1 MGMQIGRNLSL
12 QPGVVL
18 DESHAWLIDIGDEV
32 TLAPRV
38 VVLAHDASTKRAL
51 GYTRIGRVSIGDR
64 VFVGGNALILP
75 GVRIGSDS
83 IIGAGSVVTSDV
95 APGEVCV
102 GNPARAVA
110 STSDYLKKRQEQ
122 LTCGPRFGR
131 EYTLGGQ
138 VTSAMKQH
146 MLSRLAERFGFV
158 E

>member
-1 MGMQIGRNLSL
+1 MQIGRNLSL

-18 DESHAWLIDIGDEV
+18 DESHAWLIDIGDDV

-95 APGEVCV
+95 APGQVCV
-102 GNPARAVA
+102 GNPAHAVA
-110 STSDYLKKRQEQ
+110 STSDYLNKRQEQ
-122 LTCGPRFGR
+122 LAREPRFGR
-131 EYTLGGQ
+131 GYTIGGE
-138 VTSAMKQH
+138 VTSTMKQD
-146 MLSRLAERFGFV
+146 MLGRLAERFGFV